1 MKNNNNH
8 PGAVFVVGP
17 AEVRGEIM
25 KVWIARDR
33 DESLNICTHKP
44 QLSVNKKYWLV
55 ASVGHYIQMH
65 CHDPLGK
72 DITFENSPK
81 EIELVRKS

>member
-1 MKNNNNH
+1 MKNNNNLNRPSFGSG
-8 PGAVFVVGP
+8 PGRN
-17 AEVRGEIM
+17 EGEIM

-65 CHDPLGK
+65 CHDPLGE
-72 DITFENSPK
+72 DITFENSPQ
-81 EIELVRKS
+81 EIELVRK